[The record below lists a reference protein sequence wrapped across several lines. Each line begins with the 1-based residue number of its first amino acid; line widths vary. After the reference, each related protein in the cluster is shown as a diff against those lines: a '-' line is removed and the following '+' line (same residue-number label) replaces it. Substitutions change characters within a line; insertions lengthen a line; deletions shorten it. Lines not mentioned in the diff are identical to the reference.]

1 MIININ
7 TNWKNIIEDF
17 DKNQKK
23 RFEEFIKEEREKY
36 KNNLEIYP
44 PDNKIFRCFSYF
56 NIENTKV
63 VLIGQDP
70 YHGKN
75 QATGLCFDIDI
86 KSNCKYPPSLLN
98 IEKLLSKKPNFEDWA
113 QQGILLLNSSLSVLK
128 GKPRSHLKYWLPFTK
143 FIINKI
149 NDKCNNI
156 IFIIWGAFAL
166 SLCELID
173 VNKHTIYISS
183 HPSPLSC
190 YKKLKNYPSFNE
202 SDIFNKITN
211 INW

>member
-1 MIININ
+1 MINNIN

-17 DKNQKK
+17 DKNQIKH
-23 RFEEFIKEEREKY
+23 FEEFIKEEREKY

-44 PDNKIFRCFSYF
+44 PDNKIFRCFTYF
-56 NIENTKV
+56 NIEKTKV

-75 QATGLCFDIDI
+75 QATGLCFDINI

-98 IEKLLSKKPNFEDWA
+98 IEKLLNKTPNFENWA
-113 QQGILLLNSSLSVLK
+113 KQGVLLLNCSLSVLQ
-128 GKPRSHLKYWLPFTK
+128 GKPGSYLKYWLPFTK

-149 NDKCNNI
+149 NNECNNI

-166 SLCELID
+166 SLCELINQ
-173 VNKHTIYISS
+173 NKHTIYISS